1 MTILLG
7 CLLAAGVVLTASPW
21 LFPATTERAEPRARP
36 VSRLRSALAVAGL
49 GKVPTGV
56 FLTLSVLTGILL
68 AAIAI
73 ALTNVIALAVC
84 FGVLGAALP
93 LVLVLWR
100 ARVTR
105 MAHRAL
111 WPDVVDHL
119 IGSVRSG
126 LALPDAVASLART
139 GPDALRAEF
148 VDFERDYR
156 STGSFGGSLDR
167 LKDTLADP
175 VPDRIIETL
184 RMARDVGGADLTTVL
199 RSLSA
204 YLRTDNAVR
213 SEVEARQSWIKS
225 AAKLGVAAPWLIL
238 LLLSTRPE
246 ASVAYNS
253 PGGAVLIVT
262 GAGVSVVAYRVMLA
276 VGRLPQEKRWF
287 T

>member
-1 MTILLG
+1 MTLLLG

-21 LFPATTERAEPRARP
+21 LFPRGTVRSEPRPRRTG
-36 VSRLRSALAVAGL
+36 RLRTALSAAGF
-49 GKVPTGV
+49 GSVPIAV
-56 FLTLSVLTGILL
+56 FLTLSALTGVLF
-68 AAIAI
+68 AAVASAI
-73 ALTNVIALAVC
+73 TGVIALAVSAAIL
-84 FGVLGAALP
+84 GGAIPVL
-93 LVLVLWR
+93 LVRWR
-100 ARVTR
+100 ARANR
-105 MAHRAL
+105 LAHRAL

-126 LALPDAVASLART
+126 LALPDAVASLAHT
-139 GPDALRAEF
+139 GPEALRGDF
-148 VDFERDYR
+148 VSFERDYR

-167 LKDTLADP
+167 LKDALADP

-184 RMARDVGGADLTTVL
+184 RMAREVGGADLTTVL

-204 YLRTDNAVR
+204 YLRTDNAIR

-246 ASVAYNS
+246 ASLAYNS
-253 PGGAVLIVT
+253 PGGSVLIVV
-262 GAGVSVVAYRVMLA
+262 GAAVSVVAYRVMLA
-276 VGRLPQEKRWF
+276 LGRLPQEKRWF

>member
-1 MTILLG
+1 MTLLLG
-7 CLLAAGVVLTASPW
+7 CVLAAGVVLTASPW
-21 LFPATTERAEPRARP
+21 LFPAKASRSEPRARP
-36 VSRLRSALAVAGL
+36 GGRLRSALAVAGL
-49 GKVPTGV
+49 GAVPSGV
-56 FLTLSVLTGILL
+56 FLVVSILTGVLL
-68 AAIAI
+68 AAVAL
-73 ALTNVIALAVC
+73 ALTSVVTLAVC
-84 FGVLGAALP
+84 AGALGAALP
-93 LVLVLWR
+93 LILVHWR

-105 MAHRAL
+105 MAHRVL

-139 GPDALRAEF
+139 GPEALRDEF
-148 VDFERDYR
+148 VGFERDYR

-204 YLRTDNAVR
+204 YLRTDNAIR

-225 AAKLGVAAPWLIL
+225 AAKLGVPAPWLIL

-253 PGGAVLIVT
+253 PGGAALIVT

>member
-1 MTILLG
+1 MTLLLG
-7 CLLAAGVVLTASPW
+7 CLLAAGVVLAASPW
-21 LFPATTERAEPRARP
+21 LFPATTPRSESRSRP
-36 VSRLRSALAVAGL
+36 VGRLRVALAVAGL
-49 GKVPTGV
+49 GKVPSGV
-56 FLTLSVLTGILL
+56 FLALSVLTGILL
-68 AAIAI
+68 AA
-73 ALTNVIALAVC
+73 LALAITGVITLGVC
-84 FGVLGAALP
+84 AGVLGAALP
-93 LVLVLWR
+93 VLLVLWR
-100 ARVTR
+100 ARLKR

-126 LALPDAVASLART
+126 LALPDAVASLAHT
-139 GPDALRAEF
+139 GPEALRVDF
-148 VDFERDYR
+148 VGFERDYR

-204 YLRTDNAVR
+204 YLRTDNAIR

-246 ASVAYNS
+246 ASMAYNS
-253 PGGAVLIVT
+253 PGGAALILT
-262 GAGVSVVAYRVMLA
+262 GAGVSIVAYRVMLA
-276 VGRLPQEKRWF
+276 LGRLPQERRWF

>member
-1 MTILLG
+1 VTILLG

-21 LFPATTERAEPRARP
+21 LFPATTERPEPRPRP

-56 FLTLSVLTGILL
+56 FLTLSVLSGILL

-73 ALTNVIALAVC
+73 ALTNVVTLAVC
-84 FGVLGAALP
+84 FGVVGAALP

-139 GPDALRAEF
+139 GPDALRSEF

-204 YLRTDNAVR
+204 YLRTDNAIR

-246 ASVAYNS
+246 AAVAYNS

>member
-1 MTILLG
+1 MTLLLG

-21 LFPATTERAEPRARP
+21 LFPASVPRRSRRAQHGN
-36 VSRLRSALAVAGL
+36 RLRAVLAAAGL
-49 GKVPTGV
+49 SAVPIPV
-56 FLTLSVLTGILL
+56 FLTLCILLGILL
-68 AAIAI
+68 AALSYAVTGVF
-73 ALTNVIALAVC
+73 ALGLCAA
-84 FGVLGAALP
+84 VLGCVLP
-93 LVLVLWR
+93 FVLVRWR
-100 ARVTR
+100 ARAKR
-105 MAHRAL
+105 IAHRAL

-126 LALPDAVASLART
+126 LALPDAVAGLAHT
-139 GPDALRAEF
+139 GPEDLREEF
-148 VDFERDYR
+148 VRFERDYR
-156 STGSFGGSLDR
+156 STGSFSGSLDR
-167 LKDTLADP
+167 LKDQLSDP

-184 RMARDVGGADLTTVL
+184 RMAREVGGADLTTVL

-204 YLRTDNAVR
+204 YLRSDNAIR

-253 PGGAVLIVT
+253 PGGAVLIAV
-262 GAGVSVVAYRVMLA
+262 GAGVSVIAYRMMLA
-276 VGRLPQEKRWF
+276 LGRLPQEKRWF

>member
-1 MTILLG
+1 MTLLLG
-7 CLLAAGVVLTASPW
+7 CSLAVGVILTASPW
-21 LFPATTERAEPRARP
+21 LFPATITRAPSRNG
-36 VSRLRSALAVAGL
+36 RLRSTLAAAGL
-49 GKVPTGV
+49 GGVPIPV
-56 FLTLSVLTGILL
+56 FLLLSALVAVLL
-68 AAIAI
+68 AALAF
-73 ALTNVIALAVC
+73 ALTGVLALGVCAV
-84 FGVLGAALP
+84 VLGAALP
-93 LVLVLWR
+93 ALLVRWR
-100 ARVTR
+100 ARAKR
-105 MAHRAL
+105 MSHRAL

-139 GPDALRAEF
+139 GPEALRAEF
-148 VDFERDYR
+148 SVFDRDYR

-167 LKDTLADP
+167 LKDQLSDP

-199 RSLSA
+199 RSLSS
-204 YLRTDNAVR
+204 YLRADHAIR

-253 PGGAVLIVT
+253 AGGVVLIAT
-262 GAGVSVVAYRVMLA
+262 GAAVSVIAYRIMLA
-276 VGRLPQEKRWF
+276 IGRLPQEKRWF

>member
-1 MTILLG
+1 MTLLLG

-21 LFPATTERAEPRARP
+21 LFPRAVPRGSARP
-36 VSRLRSALAVAGL
+36 RRGGRLRAALAGAGL
-49 GKVPTGV
+49 SSVPPAV
-56 FLTLSVLTGILL
+56 FVALSGLVSILL
-68 AAIAI
+68 AALGFAI
-73 ALTNVIALAVC
+73 TGVVALGLCAAAL
-84 FGVLGAALP
+84 GGALP
-93 LVLVLWR
+93 LLLVRWR
-100 ARVTR
+100 ARVMRT
-105 MAHRAL
+105 AHRAL

-139 GPDALRAEF
+139 GPEALRSEF
-148 VDFERDYR
+148 TGFERDYR
-156 STGSFGGSLDR
+156 STGSFSGSLDR
-167 LKDTLADP
+167 LKDQLADP

-204 YLRTDNAVR
+204 YLRTDHAVR

-253 PGGAVLIVT
+253 PGGAILIAT
-262 GAGVSVVAYRVMLA
+262 GAAVSVFAYRVMLA
-276 VGRLPQEKRWF
+276 LGRLPQEKRWF

>member
-21 LFPATTERAEPRARP
+21 LFPATAERAEPRPRP